1 MNRTI
6 ISCVLMLSAGVA
18 AGVAAGCGAARSSKF
33 YQLTIP
39 GDVTPVSDPNPYP
52 VTLVLGPMT
61 SSHLYRE
68 DHVAYS
74 SDGQSM
80 GVYEYQR
87 WAEPPTEMIADV
99 LLRELRTS
107 GHYRAVY
114 KSGSD
119 VRGDYILRGHL
130 YDFKEVSG
138 STLVG
143 RVTFELELRD
153 TKTGTI
159 VWTQFYT
166 HDEPVSKK
174 EISAVAAALDRNVQL
189 GVTQFKTSLDNYFS
203 THPPSSS
210 AAVR

>member
-1 MNRTI
+1 MNRKI
-6 ISCVLMLSAGVA
+6 ISCALLLFAGV
-18 AGVAAGCGAARSSKF
+18 VAGCGAARSSKF

-39 GDVTPVSDPNPYP
+39 GDVTPAPVPNPYP
-52 VTLVLGPMT
+52 VTLVLGPVA

-99 LLRELRTS
+99 LLRELRMS

-114 KSGSD
+114 PSGSN
-119 VRGDYILRGHL
+119 VRGDYLLRGHL

-138 STLVG
+138 SGLVG
-143 RVTFELELRD
+143 RVTFELELREI
-153 TKTGTI
+153 KTGTI
-159 VWTQFYT
+159 VWTHFYS
-166 HDEPVSKK
+166 HDEPAGRKDV
-174 EISAVAAALDRNVQL
+174 SAVAAALDRNVQRGL
-189 GVTQFKTSLDNYFS
+189 AEFKTSLDNYFS
-203 THPPSSS
+203 THPPIGS
-210 AAVR
+210 AAVQ

>member
-1 MNRTI
+1 MNHKI
-6 ISCVLMLSAGVA
+6 ITCALMLFVGIV
-18 AGVAAGCGAARSSKF
+18 GGCGAARPSKY
-33 YQLTIP
+33 YQLTIR
-39 GDVTPVSDPNPYP
+39 GDVTPTSDPNPYP
-52 VTLVLGPMT
+52 ATLVLSPLT

-74 SDGQSM
+74 TDGESM

-99 LLRELRTS
+99 LLRELRMS

-114 KSGSD
+114 MSGSN
-119 VRGDYILRGHL
+119 VRGDYLLRGHL

-138 STLVG
+138 SALVG

-159 VWTQFYT
+159 VWTHFYT
-166 HDEPVSKK
+166 HDEPVSRKDV
-174 EISAVAAALDRNVQL
+174 SAVAAALDRNVQL
-189 GVTQFKTSLDNYFS
+189 GVTEFRAGLDQYFS
-203 THPPSSS
+203 THPQVN
-210 AAVR
+210 AAETH

>member
-1 MNRTI
+1 MIRKI
-6 ISCVLMLSAGVA
+6 ISCTLLLFAGVP
-18 AGVAAGCGAARSSKF
+18 AGCGAARSSKY

-39 GDVTPVSDPNPYP
+39 GDVAPVSEPNPYP
-52 VTLVLGPMT
+52 ITLVLGRVT

-99 LLRELRTS
+99 LLRELRAS
-107 GHYRAVY
+107 GRYRAVY
-114 KSGSD
+114 ASGSN
-119 VRGDYILRGHL
+119 VRGDYLLRGHL

-138 STLVG
+138 SALVG

-153 TKTGTI
+153 IKTGTI

-166 HDEPVSKK
+166 HDEPVSRKDV
-174 EISAVAAALDRNVQL
+174 SAVAAALDRNVQL
-189 GVTQFKTSLDNYFS
+189 GVTEFKASLDKYFS
-203 THPPSSS
+203 THPPDNS
-210 AAVR
+210 AAAQ

>member
-1 MNRTI
+1 MIRKI
-6 ISCVLMLSAGVA
+6 ISLALVFFAGA
-18 AGVAAGCGAARSSKF
+18 LAGCGAARSSKF

-39 GDVTPVSDPNPYP
+39 SDVTPSSEPNPYP
-52 VTLVLGPMT
+52 VTLVLGPVS

-99 LLRELRTS
+99 LLRELRMS
-107 GHYRAVY
+107 GRYRAVY
-114 KSGSD
+114 RSGSN
-119 VRGDYILRGHL
+119 VRGDYLLRGHL

-138 STLVG
+138 TALVG

-174 EISAVAAALDRNVQL
+174 DISAVTAALDRNVQL
-189 GVTQFKTSLDNYFS
+189 AMTQFKAGLDKYFS
-203 THPPSSS
+203 THPSINS
-210 AAVR
+210 AVAQ